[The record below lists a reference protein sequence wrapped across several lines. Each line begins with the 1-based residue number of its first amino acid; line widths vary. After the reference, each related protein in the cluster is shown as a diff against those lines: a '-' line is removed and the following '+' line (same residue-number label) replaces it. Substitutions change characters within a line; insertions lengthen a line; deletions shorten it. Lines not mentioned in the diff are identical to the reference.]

1 MPMENADVMKN
12 SEAVLRIEDIT
23 KSFPGVVANKDISF
37 DVLRGEIHALVGEN
51 GAGKSTLMKIVTGLY
66 SPDRGRV
73 IHEGRPVQFIEAG
86 IGIVHQHFML
96 VPNFTV
102 TENVILGAEPPRRGL
117 VNLEDAAVEVEA
129 LCRRFGLKVNPRA
142 RIEDISVGE
151 QQRVEILKVLYRGA
165 DLIILDEPTAVL
177 VPHEAEELF
186 EHLQHLKNEGKTVVF
201 ISHKLDEVLRIS
213 DRITTL
219 RRGEVVGTVKAA
231 DVDRS
236 RLAEMMVGRP
246 VLFDLKRSDRPA
258 GEVILSVD
266 HVTAHATAPGAG
278 GVLEVLKDLSLGVR
292 AGEVYGVAGVEGNGQ
307 TELAEVIMGLRPVA
321 RGKVSLR
328 GEDVTRL
335 STAEVRRRGVAFIP
349 EDRHRRGLTLPM
361 TVWENMILGFHR
373 TVEFARRG
381 RLLLQNIYHAVIHAV
396 KGFDVRLSTILA
408 PAYTLSG
415 GNQQKLILA
424 REFRPEP
431 EAIVA
436 AQPTRGLD
444 IGATEFVRQQLLD
457 ARDRGAAV
465 LLISADLDE
474 VLSVSDRIGVIY
486 EGHIQAEF
494 AAGEVDPKTLGYYM
508 TGGRDAPGG
517 EPLTAAEGGSQAS

>member
-1 MPMENADVMKN
+1 MPMESVDVMKN
-12 SEAVLRIEDIT
+12 TDVVLRLEDIT

-37 DVLRGEIHALVGEN
+37 DVLRGQIHALVGEN

-73 IHEGRPVQFIEAG
+73 IHEGRPVQFRSAGQAIEAG

-177 VPHEAEELF
+177 VPHEVE
-186 EHLQHLKNEGKTVVF
+186 
-201 ISHKLDEVLRIS
+201 
-213 DRITTL
+213 L

-231 DVDRS
+231 DVDRA

-266 HVTAHATAPGAG
+266 HVTAHAAAPGAG

-335 STAEVRRRGVAFIP
+335 STAEMRRRGVAFIP

-381 RLLLQNIYHAVIHAV
+381 RLLLGNIYQAVIHAV
-396 KGFDVRLSTILA
+396 KGFDVH
-408 PAYTLSG
+408 P
-415 GNQQKLILA
+415 
-424 REFRPEP
+424 
-431 EAIVA
+431 
-436 AQPTRGLD
+436 RGE
-444 IGATEFVRQQLLD
+444 GVR
-457 ARDRGAAV
+457 R
-465 LLISADLDE
+465 
-474 VLSVSDRIGVIY
+474 
-486 EGHIQAEF
+486 
-494 AAGEVDPKTLGYYM
+494 
-508 TGGRDAPGG
+508 
-517 EPLTAAEGGSQAS
+517 